1 MFASVLKGAFVA
13 AVAVSTT
20 SLVAI
25 AQSADSTVAR
35 ALTALSANDPAVSTG
50 EVRKVDRQNG
60 TLTLRHGPLR
70 NLGMPGMTMVFRVAD
85 RAWLGALKEGDQVRF
100 VADDVGGQLTVVRL
114 ERQSR

>member
-1 MFASVLKGAFVA
+1 MLVPVLKRAMIA
-13 AVAVSTT
+13 ALAVSAT

-25 AQSADSTVAR
+25 AQSADSAVAR

-85 RAWLGALKEGDQVRF
+85 RAWLAALKEGDQVRF
-100 VADDVGGQLTVVRL
+100 VADDVGGHLTIVRL
-114 ERQSR
+114 DRQSR